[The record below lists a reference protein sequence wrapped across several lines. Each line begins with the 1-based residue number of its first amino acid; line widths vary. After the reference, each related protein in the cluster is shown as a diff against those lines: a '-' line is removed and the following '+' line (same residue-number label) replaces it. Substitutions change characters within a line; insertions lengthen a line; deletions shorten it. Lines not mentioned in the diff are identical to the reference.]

1 MNPIYKD
8 TLREIRKS
16 FPRFLSIF
24 AIICLGVAFF
34 IGIKATG
41 PSMVKIASDYYEKYD
56 MPDGKIESLQG
67 FNQKDLDLLDS
78 MSEIEWQAI
87 SSVYATLET
96 SKQAIKLYSYQPNQ
110 KHHYFKLVEG
120 RMPRSKNEIVLDAKY
135 LEILNK
141 EFKQPIKVG
150 SSVEILQDQKDQ
162 SFDLINQHYPDSVTN
177 IQVPTLSNE
186 HFTVV
191 GFVEMPIYFERVNRG
206 MNYTSFGVVIEDV
219 VESNIATE
227 VLWWLKGNH
236 FSSYTEEYHRALDQM
251 TQEIEEI
258 LLDRPQQ
265 KLESSQSVFDNEIHE
280 LERDLLKHNY
290 HLLNNY
296 KKIGPEE
303 EQLDAALEE
312 FDNGLVQMAE
322 TELNVFQQNDATI
335 KLNGPVENQSESV
348 GSLLEGQSQSNYT
361 RYQLQSAHQAI
372 VQGRKSLREGIQ
384 KGVLGIRQGE
394 LGVLDLQTAKSELT
408 KVTYEVNDRQNF
420 SSYNT
425 LFDNAK
431 KLNVIANLFP
441 IFFFAIAILVV
452 YSTVKRMAYEQRNY
466 MGTMKQMGYSNRQII
481 SKFMIYAGLAC
492 LFGVILGIYLG
503 YKIFPPLII
512 GAYNLMFYLD
522 EVKVVE
528 SNRWNLIVFSISLMC
543 ALLPAVYTPIKML
556 QKAPAHLLTAE
567 PPKQGKK
574 IWLENLTFLWN
585 RLNFN
590 RKMALRNLFRYKGR
604 NLMTLIGVSG
614 CTMLITT
621 GLGISD
627 TISGLVS
634 KQFDSIQSYDATI
647 YLEEDLTA
655 YQLAQILEK
664 VAATFGVKNT
674 IPIYSQKFTSNGI
687 NGIEN
692 EINLVVP
699 LGSSEDFNKFVSLH
713 TRQEP
718 QRLLSLDQTGPLV
731 TERLAELYHLEQ
743 GSQLLLEKDAQEY
756 SLNIDRVIENYVLH
770 YVYMSS
776 SDFNKIFEK
785 KVHGNALLVN
795 YHDKVNVNQLEDTIG
810 DLEHVLTI
818 VNTDTVRSMASQSMD
833 SLGLITLVLIIA
845 AAGLAFIVL
854 YNLTNINIE
863 ERIKELATIKVL
875 GFYSKEI
882 SLYVYEEIMYITCFA
897 SLIGLGLGRILT
909 HLIMKQMQMEDM
921 LFYPRISLRSYG
933 ISIVLTLVFS
943 SLVML
948 LMHGKIRKINMV
960 EALKGVD

>member
-56 MPDGKIESLQG
+56 MPDGKIETPQG
-67 FNQKDLDLLDS
+67 LNENDLKLLDS
-78 MSEIEWQAI
+78 IAEIDWQAI
-87 SSVYATLET
+87 SSVYAKLEPST
-96 SKQAIKLYSYQPNQ
+96 QAIKLYTYQPNQ
-110 KHHYFKLVEG
+110 KHHYFKMVEG
-120 RMPRSKNEIVLDAKY
+120 RMPQSKNEIVLDAKY
-135 LEILNK
+135 LETINK
-141 EFKQPIKVG
+141 ELEEPIKVG
-150 SSVEILQDQKDQ
+150 SSVEIVQDNKE
-162 SFDLINQHYPDSVTN
+162 SDLNLVNPHYPDSIMN
-177 IQVPTLSNE
+177 IQAPELFSQK
-186 HFTVV
+186 FTVV
-191 GFVEMPIYFERVNRG
+191 GFVRMPTYFERVNRG
-206 MNYTSFGVVIEDV
+206 LNYTSFGVILEDV

-227 VLWWLKGNH
+227 VVWWLKEDH
-236 FSSYTEEYHRALDQM
+236 PHSYTEEYHR
-251 TQEIEEI
+251 E
-258 LLDRPQQ
+258 LDRLTKEIDLLFADRPDE
-265 KLESSQSVFDNEIHE
+265 KLKSSQSVFENKIHE
-280 LERDLLKHNY
+280 LERDSLQHQY
-290 HLLNNY
+290 QLLNNY
-296 KKIGPEE
+296 QKFGSEE
-303 EQLDAALEE
+303 ERLDSAREDLEQ
-312 FDNGLVQMAE
+312 GLVDLAE
-322 TELNVFQQNDATI
+322 TEDNIFQQNDTAL
-335 KLNGPVENQSESV
+335 KMNGSLANQSENIST
-348 GSLLEGQSQSNYT
+348 LLEGQSQAHYSKY
-361 RYQLQSAHQAI
+361 RLQSANQSLT
-372 VQGRKSLREGIQ
+372 QGAMNLREGLQ
-384 KGVLGIRQGE
+384 KGVAGIRREE
-394 LGVLDLQTAKSELT
+394 LGKSDLQTAKSELS
-408 KVTYEVNDRQNF
+408 EVSYVVSNRQNF
-420 SSYNT
+420 SSYST
-425 LFDNAK
+425 LADNAK

-441 IFFFAIAILVV
+441 VFFFAIAILVV

-466 MGTMKQMGYSNRQII
+466 MGTMKQMGYTNIQII
-481 SKFMIYAGLAC
+481 SKFIIYAGLAC
-492 LFGVILGIYLG
+492 LLGVILGIYLG

-522 EVKVVE
+522 EVKVVQ
-528 SNRWNLIVFSISLMC
+528 SNRWNLIVGCISLLC
-543 ALLPAVYTPIKML
+543 ALVPAIYPPIKML
-556 QKAPAHLLTAE
+556 QKAPAYLLTPE

-574 IWLENLTFLWN
+574 IWLENLTVLWD

-634 KQFDSIQSYDATI
+634 EQFDSIQRYDATI
-647 YLEEDLTA
+647 YLEEELTSH
-655 YQLAQILEK
+655 QLSQIMEK
-664 VAATFGVKNT
+664 VAAISGVQNT
-674 IPIYSQKFTSNGI
+674 IPIYSQKYTSNDK
-687 NGIEN
+687 NGVES

-699 LGSSEDFNKFVSLH
+699 LVPSEDFNKFVRLH

-718 QRLLSLDQTGPLV
+718 HSLLNLDQTGPLM
-731 TERLAELYHLEQ
+731 TERLAELYPLDE
-743 GSQLLLEKDAQEY
+743 GSQLILEKDSQAY
-756 SLNIDRVIENYVLH
+756 SVKIERVIENYVLH
-770 YVYMSS
+770 YVYMSAT
-776 SDFNKIFEK
+776 DFNEIFENK
-785 KVHGNALLVN
+785 AHGNALLVN
-795 YHDKVNVNQLEDTIG
+795 YYDHVNVNQLEDAIG
-810 DLEHVLTI
+810 DLEHVLSI
-818 VNTDTVRSMASQSMD
+818 VNINTIRNMASQSMD

-909 HLIMKQMQMEDM
+909 QLIMKQMQMEDM
-921 LFYPRISLRSYG
+921 LFYPYISMTSYG
-933 ISIVLTLVFS
+933 LSIVLTLIFS